1 MKRRPPRSSA
11 GLVLFAVAACVLT
24 GLGLIVG
31 DGNLALALAP
41 VVILALAYA
50 AVKLRLRWPFLVL
63 TFFALTLENPADV
76 PAMGQWRSP
85 LYTVGALLLAHM
97 NVTLPYKW
105 LLFSGLDVVLVF
117 LIVII
122 FWRMFTRSKIDGT
135 DFVTAPR
142 AMRLLAGASLGVTA
156 FIWLY
161 GWIRGDAD
169 VASSLWQIER
179 VVYLPVLFLAF
190 QRALRP
196 QDTPALAKVLV
207 WAACIKACVAIYV
220 AHTVAPPAGQSEL
233 QYATTHPDSM
243 LFAGAACTLVALYL
257 ERRRRK
263 DAIRALLIL
272 PLLIAGMVANNRR
285 IAWVEIAAGLAV
297 VFALTPTSPTKR
309 KIARIATLVSP
320 ILLVYCVIGWNQ
332 TSGVF
337 APVHTIRSV
346 FDSDVDGSTS
356 WRDWENYDLV
366 YTVRQNPLFGIG
378 YGHGYIEYVKLP
390 DVSREYALERFAP
403 HNSILGLWAYGGII
417 GFSALWAMFVAGV
430 YFAARAYRIS
440 KKPKERAAA
449 LVSIT
454 SLVVYSVH
462 CYGDMGLGT
471 WIGVFTVAPALAVA
485 GQLAVAT
492 RAWLPEK
499 AIKQA
504 RIGIRVITH
513 DDVSLVPH
521 RDVSMASQGEV
532 SP

>member
-1 MKRRPPRSSA
+1 M
-11 GLVLFAVAACVLT
+11 LFAIAACVLT
-24 GLGLIVG
+24 LVGLIAG
-31 DGNLALALAP
+31 DGNLVLALGP
-41 VVILALAYA
+41 CVILALAYA
-50 AVKLRLRWPFLVL
+50 AWKLPLRWPFLAL
-63 TFFALTLENPADV
+63 TFLALTLENPADV

-85 LYTVGALLLAHM
+85 LYTAGALLLAHM
-97 NVTLPYKW
+97 NVTLPYKA
-105 LLFSGLDVVLVF
+105 LLFSGLDLILVF
-117 LIVII
+117 LLAII
-122 FWRMFTRSKIDGT
+122 FWRMLVRSKIDGA

-142 AMRLLAGASLGVTA
+142 PMRLLAGASLAATA
-156 FIWLY
+156 LIWLY
-161 GWIRGDAD
+161 GWARGGAD

-179 VVYLPVLFLAF
+179 VVYLPVLFFAF
-190 QRALRP
+190 QRSLHP
-196 QDTPALAKVLV
+196 KDTAALAKVLV
-207 WAACIKACVAIYV
+207 SAACIKACVALYV
-220 AHTVAPPAGQSEL
+220 AHTVAPPPGQSEL

-243 LFAGAACTLVALYL
+243 LFAGAACALVALYL

-285 IAWVEIAAGLAV
+285 IVWVEIAAGLAI

-309 KIARIATLVSP
+309 KIARIAVLVSP
-320 ILLVYCVIGWNQ
+320 ILIVYCVAGWNQ

-366 YTVRQNPLFGIG
+366 YTVRKNPLVGIG
-378 YGHGYIEYVKLP
+378 YGHPYIEYVKLP

-471 WIGVFTVAPALAVA
+471 WVGVFTVAPALAVA

-492 RAWLPEK
+492 RAWSPEK

-513 DDVSLVPH
+513 DDVSLVP
-521 RDVSMASQGEV
+521 RPDVSMASHGEV